1 LASRTS
7 DGWAEESMPDLNTRS
22 RSLWAESECAIQR
35 TRIPQA
41 ALFREAVEDLLKKY
55 EEPKKGKK

>member
-1 LASRTS
+1 MPKQKGNQVQVSLYLTPETL
-7 DGWAEESMPDLNTRS
+7 EELKALST
-22 RSLWAESECAIQR
+22 R

>member
-1 LASRTS
+1 MVKEKGNQVQVSFYLAPETLERVKALS
-7 DGWAEESMPDLNTRS
+7 D
-22 RSLWAESECAIQR
+22 R

-41 ALFREAVEDLLKKY
+41 AYFREAIEDLLKKY